1 MGYHAMLAAHH
12 VGSRGRV
19 VVIEAIPENCE
30 IIRLNLQANHL
41 DHVTLVERAV
51 LDREGTLSMYRHSRQ
66 RASAYQHI
74 AEGSDRY
81 EIRMSSLDTVLQE
94 IGITEVDYVRLQI
107 NGVEPE
113 GLVGM
118 SNVLRSSPELMIAA
132 MYMREGRHTRDVLLP
147 MLKHHEYYTEIHGGH
162 IRAWRLKH

>member
-12 VGSRGRV
+12 VGPKGRV
-19 VVIEAIPENCE
+19 IVIEAIPENCE

-51 LDREGTLSMYRHSRQ
+51 SDREGTLSMYRHSRQ

-81 EIRMSSLDTVLQE
+81 EIRMSSLDTLLQE
-94 IGITEVDYVRLQI
+94 VGIVDVDYVRLQI

-113 GLVGM
+113 GLMGM
-118 SNVLRSSPELMIAA
+118 SHLLQSNPELMIAA
-132 MYMREGRHTRDVLLP
+132 MYMREGRHTRDMILP
-147 MLKHHEYYTEIHGGH
+147 MLKHHDYHAEVHGGH
-162 IRAWRLKH
+162 IRAWRHEH